1 MSLDNK
7 LKIDASA
14 IKSKIVAFICSI
26 LEKRD
31 IDGLLILYK
40 YCIESII
47 NVHLAKEAV
56 GRNNVKLVVTKGR
69 FVNRQPREE
78 MDLDTIN
85 RYLGLPKSNIVFVN
99 QEGILR
105 EIREVFSKRYDL
117 ESGIVLSD
125 AIPAL
130 NYNLSYFLLRSLV
143 QNEIE
148 QKTFAPPLKKP
159 STRREKF
166 IQRTIAH
173 YKSQIRLRVLLAF
186 LLAETENRSL
196 IGSTNKTE
204 WLLGLFTKFGT
215 YHAADFLPLAS
226 LYRTQVIQLA
236 HHLGLQE
243 FLTSKVAPR
252 PPSYNYFFNLSAEEV
267 DRILIRL
274 ESGFS
279 ARKIAED
286 TGLPSEAI
294 KKVDYYCQV
303 ATYART
309 VPLIPKL

>member
-7 LKIDASA
+7 LQIDAPA
-14 IKSKIVAFICSI
+14 IKYKIVEFIRST

-31 IDGLLILYK
+31 IDGLLVLYK
-40 YCIESII
+40 YCIESIT
-47 NVHLAKEAV
+47 NVHLAIEAV

-69 FVNRQPREE
+69 FVNKQPREQ
-78 MDLDTIN
+78 MDLEAIN
-85 RYLGLPKSNIVFVN
+85 QYLELPEENIVFVN
-99 QEGILR
+99 QEGILK
-105 EIREVFSKRYDL
+105 EIREVFSGRYNL
-117 ESGIVLSD
+117 KSGLVFSD
-125 AIPAL
+125 VIPSL
-130 NYNLSYFLLRSLV
+130 NYNLSYFLLRGLA

-148 QKTFAPPLKKP
+148 KKTFAPPMKKP

-166 IQRTIAH
+166 IQRVIAH

-186 LLAETENRSL
+186 LLAETENRSF
-196 IGSTNKTE
+196 IGSINKTE

-236 HHLGLQE
+236 HHLDLQE

-252 PPSYNYFFNLSAEEV
+252 PPSYNHFFNLSVEEV
-267 DRILIRL
+267 DRTLIRL

-279 ARKIAED
+279 AKKIAED
-286 TGLPSEAI
+286 TELPLKAI
-294 KKVDYYCQV
+294 KKVDYHYQA